1 MSLSHA
7 SPDDLLPEA
16 PEHQASAPEVQS
28 AAAVKPRIWLPF
40 SPRKILQTGSIILLT
55 VSLTGSLIAL
65 VVMGRQVSDLT
76 IRVNT
81 LDAAFRS
88 GQIGQLTS
96 NVSAMEARLKTLEK
110 QAATLASLPAA
121 MQSADEQQSALR
133 TSVSQL
139 QEAGNDNTRA
149 VTQLQSR
156 VGSLEHD
163 VQQSRAVLD
172 EINRKAELT
181 QKTPAPEKPR
191 TSTGAVTPRV
201 GAAVKKTD
209 RSARRTV
216 TPAAPFVLTGI
227 ERRGGQT
234 FAVVIPRGV
243 SQISAMR
250 LLSPGDAMLGWTLR
264 STEGS
269 GAAVFLVNG
278 REHRIQVE

>member
-1 MSLSHA
+1 
-7 SPDDLLPEA
+7 
-16 PEHQASAPEVQS
+16 
-28 AAAVKPRIWLPF
+28 
-40 SPRKILQTGSIILLT
+40 LLT

-96 NVSAMEARLKTLEK
+96 NISAMEARLKTLEQ

-163 VQQSRAVLD
+163 VQQSRAELD

-191 TSTGAVTPRV
+191 TSTGAVPP
-201 GAAVKKTD
+201 GW
-209 RSARRTV
+209 
-216 TPAAPFVLTGI
+216 APL
-227 ERRGGQT
+227 
-234 FAVVIPRGV
+234 
-243 SQISAMR
+243 
-250 LLSPGDAMLGWTLR
+250 
-264 STEGS
+264 
-269 GAAVFLVNG
+269 
-278 REHRIQVE
+278 

>member
-7 SPDDLLPEA
+7 SPDELLPEMPDSQEIPSEA
-16 PEHQASAPEVQS
+16 LPGVAGS
-28 AAAVKPRIWLPF
+28 PRQRLPF
-40 SPRKILQTGSIILLT
+40 SVRKLVRTGSIVLLT
-55 VSLTGSLIAL
+55 LCLAGSLTTL
-65 VVMGRQVSDLT
+65 VVIGRAVSDLT

-96 NVSAMEARLKTLEK
+96 NVSAMEERLRTLEQ

-121 MQSADEQQSALR
+121 VQSASNEQTAFKIAL
-133 TSVSQL
+133 SQL
-139 QEAGNDNTRA
+139 QEAGNVSSQSA
-149 VTQLQSR
+149 AQLQTR
-156 VGSLEHD
+156 VSTLEHD
-163 VQQSRAVLD
+163 VLQSSITLGD
-172 EINRKAELT
+172 INRQLT
-181 QKTPAPEKPR
+181 QKPAEPEKPR
-191 TSTGAVTPRV
+191 PATEAAKPRV
-201 GAAVKKTD
+201 KSTAKKIN
-209 RSARRTV
+209 RSARHTV

-234 FAVVIPRGV
+234 FAVVIPRGA

-269 GAAVFLVNG
+269 HAAFFMVNG
-278 REHRIQVE
+278 SEHLLQVE

>member
-7 SPDDLLPEA
+7 SPEELLPET
-16 PEHQASAPEVQS
+16 PVHQEIPREALPG
-28 AAAVKPRIWLPF
+28 AAG
-40 SPRKILQTGSIILLT
+40 SPRQRFPFNVRKFLRTAGIVILTLI
-55 VSLTGSLIAL
+55 LTGSLIAL
-65 VVMGRQVSDLT
+65 IVMGRAMSDLT

-96 NVSAMEARLKTLEK
+96 NVSAMEERLKVLEK
-110 QAATLASLPAA
+110 QVSTLASLPAA
-121 MQSADEQQSALR
+121 MESAGEQQTRLKSA
-133 TSVSQL
+133 VSQL
-139 QEAGNDNTRA
+139 QEAGNSNNQA
-149 VTQLQSR
+149 VNQLQTR

-163 VQQSRAVLD
+163 VQQSRTVLD
-172 EINRKAELT
+172 ELNRKVELT
-181 QKTPAPEKPR
+181 QKTPEPEKHR
-191 TSTGAVTPRV
+191 TSTGAVNPRV
-201 GAAVKKTD
+201 TAATKKTD

-250 LLSPGDAMLGWTLR
+250 LLSPGDAMLGWMLR
-264 STEGS
+264 SAEGS
-269 GAAVFLVNG
+269 NAAVFLVNG
-278 REHRIQVE
+278 RERRIQVE

>member
-7 SPDDLLPEA
+7 SPDELLPEA
-16 PEHQASAPEVQS
+16 PEHQVSAPEVQS
-28 AAAVKPRIWLPF
+28 AAAVKPRIRLPF

-96 NVSAMEARLKTLEK
+96 NISAMEARLKTLEQ

-163 VQQSRAVLD
+163 VQQSRAELD

-191 TSTGAVTPRV
+191 TSTGAVPP
-201 GAAVKKTD
+201 GW
-209 RSARRTV
+209 
-216 TPAAPFVLTGI
+216 APL
-227 ERRGGQT
+227 
-234 FAVVIPRGV
+234 
-243 SQISAMR
+243 
-250 LLSPGDAMLGWTLR
+250 
-264 STEGS
+264 
-269 GAAVFLVNG
+269 
-278 REHRIQVE
+278 

>member
-7 SPDDLLPEA
+7 SPEELLPET
-16 PEHQASAPEVQS
+16 PDHQEIPREALPG
-28 AAAVKPRIWLPF
+28 AAG
-40 SPRKILQTGSIILLT
+40 SPRQRFPFNVRKLLRTAGIVILTLI
-55 VSLTGSLIAL
+55 LTGSLIAL
-65 VVMGRQVSDLT
+65 IVMGRAMSDLT

-96 NVSAMEARLKTLEK
+96 NVSAMEERLKVLEK
-110 QAATLASLPAA
+110 QVSTLASLPAA
-121 MQSADEQQSALR
+121 MESAGEQQTRLKSA
-133 TSVSQL
+133 VSQL
-139 QEAGNDNTRA
+139 QEAGNSNNQA
-149 VTQLQSR
+149 VNQLQTR

-163 VQQSRAVLD
+163 VQQSRTVLD
-172 EINRKAELT
+172 ELNRKVELT
-181 QKTPAPEKPR
+181 QKTPEPEKPR
-191 TSTGAVTPRV
+191 ASTGAVNPRV
-201 GAAVKKTD
+201 AAATKKTD
-209 RSARRTV
+209 RSARRAV

-250 LLSPGDAMLGWTLR
+250 LLSPGDAMLGWMLR

-269 GAAVFLVNG
+269 SAAVFLVNG
-278 REHRIQVE
+278 RERRIQVE

>member
-7 SPDDLLPEA
+7 SPDELLPEA
-16 PEHQASAPEVQS
+16 PEHQVSAPEVQS
-28 AAAVKPRIWLPF
+28 AAAVKPRIRLPF

-65 VVMGRQVSDLT
+65 VVMGRQVSDL
-76 IRVNT
+76 
-81 LDAAFRS
+81 
-88 GQIGQLTS
+88 
-96 NVSAMEARLKTLEK
+96 KTLEQ

-121 MQSADEQQSALR
+121 VQSAGEQQSALR

-163 VQQSRAVLD
+163 VQQSRAELD

-191 TSTGAVTPRV
+191 TSTGAVPPRV